1 MGILRGIERRWK
13 RRTGT
18 LEEGGEVEE
27 KDGGGEVEE
36 KDGNTGRGRGGG
48 REGWEH

>member
-1 MGILRGIERRWK
+1 M
-13 RRTGT
+13 GT

-27 KDGGGEVEE
+27 KDGNTERDRAEVEE
-36 KDGNTGRGRGGG
+36 KDGNTERGGGG